1 MPIPLHIF
9 KKSPGPPDLAA
20 TLSECHDRIRN
31 FVGVAQKIGA
41 ANHGVSPAQHVP
53 AEQIVSAAA
62 DVQRYFR
69 HGLPHHVEDEEKSLI
84 PRLLGRS
91 REVDAA
97 LATMER
103 EHREHEAPLARLLAL
118 MDQLM
123 ASPAA
128 HAQLAAAVAAAA
140 GELGAAFET
149 HLANEEQKIFPAL
162 KTLLTPAEQA
172 AILAEIRARRA
183 PLPPGVPH

>member
-1 MPIPLHIF
+1 MPIPLHIL
-9 KKSPGPPDLAA
+9 KRSPGPPDLAA
-20 TLSECHDRIRN
+20 TLAECHDRIRS
-31 FVGVAQKIGA
+31 FVAVAQKIGA
-41 ANHGVSPAQHVP
+41 AKDVP

-69 HGLPHHVEDEEKSLI
+69 HGLPHHVEDEERSLI
-84 PRLLGRS
+84 PRLRGRS
-91 REVDAA
+91 RDVDAA
-97 LATMER
+97 LAAMER
-103 EHREHEAPLARLLAL
+103 EHVEHAVPLARLLAL

-123 ASPAA
+123 ADPGA
-128 HAQLAAAVAAAA
+128 HARLAAPVAAAA
-140 GELGAAFET
+140 RELGAAFET
-149 HLANEEQKIFPAL
+149 HLVNEEQKIFPAL